1 MKVYVIDYVDQ
12 YVLELCLSITK
23 SLGIVTT
30 IETNR
35 PKIEKD
41 FQTNS
46 EPRLVIFNENVF
58 SKDDAE
64 ELYRKINIDN
74 GVPVKIMGRSS
85 GLAEFVLEVELEKN
99 LEIIGNFFRAQNE
112 NKKSGKFLPIL
123 LYKLLNIDP
132 HNLGCDL
139 YIKMSKNGKDHYVKR
154 LHATDQFNVDEI
166 QAYINKGFKEFYV
179 PEEQYEVLINI
190 LTMELI
196 KTYSMQLPENTDL
209 YRVYCT
215 SYEVILERLKLF
227 GVDELTRNLV
237 DLYIKAITISIRNEN
252 EFYKFLQ
259 NSKQNKNCAAFGI
272 SYFCAIISHQLLV
285 HYEWNSDAARD
296 TMLFLS
302 LFHDISLLNPELTK
316 IRSEADLEKLS
327 TEEKKMVLN
336 HADQSAIFV
345 EQFNNVPFGLTQ
357 LIREHHGN
365 KDGVGFSQ
373 SLSLN
378 VSPMVMTFIVIEEFG
393 LMLMD
398 YVNKNPATN
407 DKELKRQI
415 KNIMNKLEQ
424 SFSKLTYQKTVQ
436 VLRELLDKLN
446 VI

>member
-1 MKVYVIDYVDQ
+1 MKVYVIDHVDQ
-12 YVLELCLSITK
+12 YVLDLCLSITK

-41 FQTNS
+41 FQGNS

-64 ELYRKINIDN
+64 ELYRKLRLDN
-74 GVPVKIMGRSS
+74 GAPMKIMGRNE
-85 GLAEFVLEVELEKN
+85 GITEFVLEVDLEKN

-112 NKKSGKFLPIL
+112 NKKTGKFLPIL

-154 LHATDQFNVDEI
+154 LHATDQFHVEEI
-166 QAYINKGFKEFYV
+166 EAYIKKGFKEFYV

-215 SYEVILERLKLF
+215 TYEVILERLKLF

-237 DLYIKAITISIRNEN
+237 DHYVKAISHSMRYEN

-259 NSKQNKNCAAFGI
+259 NSKQNKNCPAFGI

-316 IRSEADLEKLS
+316 IRNDIELDKLLP
-327 TEEKKMVLN
+327 EEKKMVLN
-336 HADQSAIFV
+336 HADQSAVFV

-365 KDGVGFSQ
+365 KDGIGFSQ

-378 VSPMVMTFIVIEEFG
+378 VSPMVMTFMVIEEFG
-393 LMLMD
+393 LRLMD
-398 YVNKNPATN
+398 YVSKNPEKN

-415 KNIMNKLEQ
+415 KNIMNTLEQ
-424 SFSKLTYQKTVQ
+424 SYSKLTYQKTVQ
-436 VLRELLDKLN
+436 ILRELLDKLN
-446 VI
+446 FI